1 MRDREG
7 DIQLLSEAFT
17 QRFIRSHG
25 VPVKGLT
32 PEALTALTTHDW
44 PGNIRELQN
53 VIERAVIL
61 CGEDGYIHPEQLD
74 LTAPPQ
80 AGAGDAPTGPIE
92 ETENPA
98 TNPVAPTVHA
108 TDNGAP
114 VTLADLEKQHILLTL
129 TQCDGNRTRTAEVLD
144 INIRTLRNKLNEY
157 KEAGETVE

>member
-1 MRDREG
+1 M
-7 DIQLLSEAFT
+7 
-17 QRFIRSHG
+17 
-25 VPVKGLT
+25 
-32 PEALTALTTHDW
+32 
-44 PGNIRELQN
+44 
-53 VIERAVIL
+53 IL
-61 CGEDGYIHPEQLD
+61 CGEDGYIHPDHLG